1 MAKRNEGD
9 IMEGIFAIGV
19 AEIFATGKCT
29 KSKINHVR
37 KQIDSKLFQTGA
49 YETKFDENPKAGKDP
64 DHVIVN
70 LKMRL
75 KHGSVWE
82 AYGPNF
88 EVLYKSSHDVGNIDT
103 KLTTLVQVLN
113 TKYQQKIKAVK
124 DKWLKNHQVDEV
136 IIDVNADG
144 QEGEASGGMIKGDIM
159 VTATMNGDPVMNGP
173 MSFSMKSGSSTLAN
187 LSPYNGMI
195 DLMSTF
201 GATLPNEEKY
211 RTTLGDTLRFA
222 RSSEQ
227 KRMKFNL
234 LSDLYKETMDALL
247 TANDSKKAQFKK
259 AAFDLFRSAA
269 FGDDL
274 AHVVDID
281 KTKIKEID
289 PDHIDDLEK
298 RCVTIDLRRA
308 KDGGLQF
315 HMIGGQI
322 QKSHFF
328 FLRFKKRP
336 PVISPSGDV
345 EIKELKFYI
354 INGPGAYAR
363 VTKPPKNK

>member
-1 MAKRNEGD
+1 MARRNEGD

-19 AEIFATGKCT
+19 AELFATGRCT

-49 YETKFDENPKAGKDP
+49 YVTKFDENPKAGKDP

-82 AYGPNF
+82 AYGPNY
-88 EVLYKSSHDVGNIDT
+88 EVLYKSSNDVGNIDT

-124 DKWLKNHQVDEV
+124 EKWLKNNQVDEV
-136 IIDVNADG
+136 TIEVNADG

-159 VTATMNGDPVMNGP
+159 VDVRMNGDPVMNQP

-195 DLMSTF
+195 DLIRTF
-201 GATLPNEEKY
+201 GATLPNEDKY

-222 RSSEQ
+222 RSNEQ

-234 LSDLYKETMDALL
+234 IGDLYKETMDALL
-247 TANDSKKAQFKK
+247 KANGTRKAQFKK

-289 PDHIDDLEK
+289 PEHIDELEQK
-298 RCVTIDLRRA
+298 CVTIDLRRA

-322 QKSHFF
+322 QKSHLF

-336 PVISPSGDV
+336 PVISASGDV

-363 VTKPPKNK
+363 VTKAPKNK

>member
-1 MAKRNEGD
+1 MARRNEGD

-19 AEIFATGKCT
+19 AELFATGRCT

-37 KQIDSKLFQTGA
+37 KQIDSTLFQTGA
-49 YETKFDENPKAGKDP
+49 YVTKFDENPKAGKDP

-82 AYGPNF
+82 AYGPNY
-88 EVLYKSSHDVGNIDT
+88 EMLYKTSHDVGNIDT
-103 KLTTLVQVLN
+103 KLNTLVQVLN
-113 TKYQQKIKAVK
+113 TKYQQKINEVK
-124 DKWLKNHQVDEV
+124 KKWLTNHQVDEV

-144 QEGEASGGMIKGDIM
+144 QEGEASGGTIKGDIM
-159 VTATMNGDPVMNGP
+159 VDVRMNGDPVMNGP

-187 LSPYNGMI
+187 LSPYNGMV
-195 DLMSTF
+195 DLIGTF

-211 RTTLGDTLRFA
+211 RVTLGDTLRFA
-222 RSSEQ
+222 RSQEQ

-234 LSDLYKETMDALL
+234 LNELYAETMNSLL
-247 TANDSKKAQFKK
+247 KANSSKKTQFKK
-259 AAFDLFRSAA
+259 AAFDLFKSAA
-269 FGDDL
+269 FGEDM

-289 PDHIDDLEK
+289 PDHIDELQNK
-298 RCVTIDLRRA
+298 CVSIDLRRA

-322 QKSHFF
+322 KKSHLF

-336 PVISPSGDV
+336 PTISPSGDV

-363 VTKPPKNK
+363 ITKPPK